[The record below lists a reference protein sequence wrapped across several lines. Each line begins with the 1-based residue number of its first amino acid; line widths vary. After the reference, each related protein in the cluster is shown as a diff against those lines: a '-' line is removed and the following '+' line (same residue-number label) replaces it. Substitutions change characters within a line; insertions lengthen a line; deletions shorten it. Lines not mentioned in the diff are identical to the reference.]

1 MKNKKKLTLLTR
13 NDLTGWLF
21 VLPFVLG
28 FIFFFLIP
36 MFESIK
42 YTVNKVTVTE
52 TGLAFEPI
60 GWENYRFIFKED
72 TTYLKNIINTV
83 KNFPVKALVIMFV
96 SVFLAILL
104 NDKFTGRVLFRAIL
118 FLPVIFAAD
127 DVMHIFNNMEYNSSN
142 VLVESES
149 SYFVMSNELSGF
161 VNEVISSFGFLAEYI
176 KKFTSYVNSIF
187 NLLWDMGIQIILF
200 IIGLNAI
207 PSHLYEVAKI
217 EGATKW
223 ETFWKITFPLLTPS
237 MLLCLI
243 FTAVDYF
250 GDTKT
255 WLYRKMANELSM
267 RYDYGCTLFW
277 VYSVALFFLVMVI
290 YFVLSKKTVKLD

>member
-1 MKNKKKLTLLTR
+1 
-13 NDLTGWLF
+13 
-21 VLPFVLG
+21 
-28 FIFFFLIP
+28 

-52 TGLAFEPI
+52 TGLAFEAI

-72 TTYLKNIINTV
+72 TRYLKNIINAV
-83 KNFPVKALVIMFV
+83 KDFPVKALVIMFV

-127 DVMHIFNNMEYNSSN
+127 DVMYIFNNLDPNSGSA
-142 VLVESES
+142 LVETDS
-149 SYFVMSNELSGF
+149 SYFMMSNELSGF

-176 KKFTSYVNSIF
+176 MKFTTYVNSIF
-187 NLLWDMGIQIILF
+187 DLLWDMGIQIILF

-250 GDTKT
+250 GNTKT
-255 WLYRKMANELSM
+255 WIFQNMQKELSM

-277 VYSVALFFLVMVI
+277 VYSVALFFLVTVI
-290 YFVLSKKTVKLD
+290 YFVLSKKIVKLD